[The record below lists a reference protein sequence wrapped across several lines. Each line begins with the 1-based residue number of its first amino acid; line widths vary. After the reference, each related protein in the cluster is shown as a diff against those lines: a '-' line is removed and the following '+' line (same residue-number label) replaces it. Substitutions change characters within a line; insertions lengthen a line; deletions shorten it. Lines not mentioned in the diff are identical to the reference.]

1 MTLCSPLRA
10 WTKVRRESVV
20 MKARATVGKEGGDGG
35 GGDNDDDASGG
46 EIDKDID

>member
-1 MTLCSPLRA
+1 
-10 WTKVRRESVV
+10 